1 MTLRE
6 PCPLSYVLSHD
17 RFDFGIFQLQVRV
30 YAPPD
35 RVNYTEFAL
44 EVANVSVDLYTD
56 LFAIPYPLPKL
67 GKYL

>member
-1 MTLRE
+1 M
-6 PCPLSYVLSHD
+6 
-17 RFDFGIFQLQVRV
+17 